1 MQERISSQVPPLKFA
16 LTLISALW
24 QLDMHTQHRV
34 ACLPK
39 HTSWQPCQCN
49 HVSVPVA
56 CTSAALPV
64 CMHTCLPGAAELLRP
79 LVDTLQQ
86 AAGVE
91 LKITVRNKGG
101 EQQQVSTARR
111 AQPGMTAQ
119 VTCRAAWRLL
129 GWWQGQWLCAPA
141 ILHSVP
147 SQLSVDLACRPSQ
160 AVTCDLLNLGN
171 SQCWALACFLPPL

>member
-39 HTSWQPCQCN
+39 HTSWQPCQCK
-49 HVSVPVA
+49 HVSVHVA
-56 CTSAALPV
+56 RTSAALPV

-101 EQQQVSTARR
+101 EQQQVSTTANH

-119 VTCRAAWRLL
+119 TACRAARCVLS
-129 GWWQGQWLCAPA
+129 WWQGQWLCAPA
-141 ILHSVP
+141 ILHSKQP
-147 SQLSVDLACRPSQ
+147 QLSGSCLPGSAASLKQWP
-160 AVTCDLLNLGN
+160 ATC
-171 SQCWALACFLPPL
+171 